1 MEHHTI
7 TASDGTKLC
16 FDLAGPQ
23 SGAGV
28 LLCHGLCAGGAQFA
42 ADAEWLAEQGYRVLV
57 PDLRG
62 HGRSG
67 MPDRVT
73 AQAFSPQRL
82 RADLVDMLD
91 RAGLDRVH
99 WVGNSLGG
107 ILGLGMAAKAPR
119 RLASLTIF
127 GTALALNLPSIGG
140 LVTLLDTIPGR
151 ALAAQ
156 ITAHMT
162 TDSRTSRPLV
172 ARMLKQYDARAAA
185 AIVGHI
191 RRYDLREAA
200 RNWTGPGLILV
211 GSKDH
216 AVNRALLPQLTVL
229 DGRPNWRIE
238 HLPGGGHCANLDA
251 SVAWRRAI
259 LTAVAPPVAG

>member
-1 MEHHTI
+1 MAHHTI
-7 TASDGTKLC
+7 TASDGTRLC

-23 SGAGV
+23 WGAGI

-42 ADAEWLAEQGYRVLV
+42 ADADWLATQGYRVLV

-67 MPDRVT
+67 VPSRMT
-73 AQAFSPQRL
+73 SEAFSPQRL
-82 RADLVDMLD
+82 RADLMHMLD
-91 RAGLDRVH
+91 QAGLGRVH

-107 ILGLGMAAKAPR
+107 ILGLGVAAEAPQ
-119 RLASLTIF
+119 RLVSLTIF
-127 GTALALNLPSIGG
+127 GTALALNLPAIGG

-156 ITAHMT
+156 ITARMT
-162 TDSRTSRPLV
+162 TDSRTGRPLV
-172 ARMLKQYDARAAA
+172 ARLLKQYDARAVAS
-185 AIVGHI
+185 IVRHI
-191 RRYDLREAA
+191 RRYDLRQAA
-200 RNWTGPGLILV
+200 RNWSGPGLILV

-238 HLPGGGHCANLDA
+238 HLPRGGHCANLDA